1 VISFWEK
8 TQLLNYDLV
17 VLGGGISGMFCAL
30 EYRKLNPK
38 ASIAYFRKRLI
49 FKWSKY

>member
-1 VISFWEK
+1 MISFWEK

-38 ASIAYFRKRLI
+38 ASIAI
-49 FKWSKY
+49 I